1 MLNELLEDTQRL
13 STLSHEIGHMLEQHG
28 TRDISAA
35 QKEFEADCISV
46 LVQSHYGI
54 ELTDSRKS
62 HLAAHYKKFEAEM
75 DSLDEKDRI
84 EKTEQVLD
92 ASMKVFRQSV
102 EQMDSYV
109 KKEIEKVPVAVTLD
123 NKPILS
129 FTYEVNECQEFPSMG
144 DTYSEIPTAKEALD
158 CYEKIPEDR
167 RMLVGGVNLIG
178 RASSG
183 DVTEIIPISSGTYI
197 DLDVLKCYPVLKEN
211 IQAEK
216 MVKEFVDEA
225 KKTGFQ
231 TFGKYEF
238 SANLEAANLGGCRGR
253 LR

>member
-1 MLNELLEDTQRL
+1 M
-13 STLSHEIGHMLEQHG
+13 
-28 TRDISAA
+28 AA
-35 QKEFEADCISV
+35 INLGVS
-46 LVQSHYGI
+46 
-54 ELTDSRKS
+54 
-62 HLAAHYKKFEAEM
+62 
-75 DSLDEKDRI
+75 
-84 EKTEQVLD
+84 LD

-109 KKEIEKVPVAVTLD
+109 KNEIEKVPVAVTLD
-123 NKPILS
+123 NKPIFS
-129 FTYEVNECQEFPSMG
+129 FAYEVNECQEFPSMG
-144 DTYSEIPTAKEALD
+144 DTYSDIPTATEALD

-178 RASSG
+178 RSSSG

-238 SANLEAANLGGCRGR
+238 SANVDAANLGGRRGR